1 MIRRRLIGS
10 AVVLLT
16 GIGGC
21 ASKPAVPKW
30 IQSSQNQPAE
40 PNTPKEGEKKVDQM
54 DANAGSAGALAQKTN
69 SYTQQMGPL
78 VDARKKPTPSPS
90 DVQWAN
96 DNDFP
101 DGSDLRL
108 GGPVSRMTPDDPTQ
122 RATVRPIIETGS
134 AGANQ
139 TISPAP
145 AQTPSKPISIAA
157 VTPTRSNVI
166 TSSSADSLSD
176 RLSQQLKD
184 SPRDVWAHMEYQL
197 LKLLKDEAA
206 PDMSALAALPTED
219 RELVGVILDGMS
231 NFRNGLRADS
241 NMMLSGKIRPLIDM
255 SERLRSQAELTI
267 PTLALCSNVN
277 GFGNYDP
284 IEPARFEADKE
295 HRVIVYCEV
304 GNFLSNLNGKL
315 WETKLTW
322 DMTLYTAEDAI
333 PVWSD
338 KTEPINDA
346 SHVRR
351 HDFFV
356 RKLVT
361 LPKSLPIGRYLLK
374 VTIVDTQSNHVAE
387 STTPLVVAAR

>member
-1 MIRRRLIGS
+1 MIRRRLIGP
-10 AVVLLT
+10 AIVVLV

-40 PNTPKEGEKKVDQM
+40 PNVPKETEKKVDQM
-54 DANAGSAGALAQKTN
+54 DARVGSADALAQKAN
-69 SYTQQMGPL
+69 AYTRELSPL
-78 VDARKKPTPSPS
+78 VQARKGPTPT
-90 DVQWAN
+90 DVHWLDQ
-96 DNDFP
+96 DNSWP
-101 DGSDLRL
+101 DGDELRL
-108 GGPVSRMTPDDPTQ
+108 GGPVSHTPSDDPAA
-122 RATVRPIIETGS
+122 RASVRPIIETS
-134 AGANQ
+134 AASANQ
-139 TISPAP
+139 PVVAP
-145 AQTPSKPISIAA
+145 VPVAPKPITVASA
-157 VTPTRSNVI
+157 TPARSTMI
-166 TSSSADSLSD
+166 TSSSSADSLSD
-176 RLSQQLKD
+176 RLAQQLKD

-197 LKLLKDEAA
+197 LKLLKDEPA
-206 PDMSALAALPTED
+206 PDLSSLATLPPED
-219 RELVGVILDGMS
+219 RELVSVILDGLS
-231 NFRNGLRADS
+231 NFRNGLRADG
-241 NMMLSGKIRPLIDM
+241 NMMLSGKIRSILEM

-267 PTLALCSNVN
+267 PTIALCSNVN
-277 GFGNYDP
+277 AYGNYDA

-304 GNFLSNLNGKL
+304 ANFLSNLSGKM
-315 WETKLTW
+315 WETKMTW
-322 DMTLYTAEDAI
+322 DMTLYTAEEAI

-338 KTEPINDA
+338 KTETITDS

-387 STTPLVVAAR
+387 ATTPLVVAAH